1 MMKKSKQRFIFT
13 VLSIISIAMFGCSGK
28 STEKN
33 GKTDTALDPELRQKI
48 DSIAKDDPLL
58 SGELENKTIKWMAS
72 WDINKPDDIPV
83 DLAIFQEY
91 YGGKIEFHQVVYEER
106 YDKLTQ
112 AIQSGEGI
120 DFFSA
125 GDMDAFPKGAVSNMF
140 IPADDYIDFDSPLW
154 ADVKNANDSLMW
166 NGNHYVAAVSVTGDN
181 CVVIYNKNTFEENG
195 LEDPADLYYKG
206 EWDWNAF
213 ENALISFTDT
223 ANQQYGIDGWWFE
236 FGLINTT
243 GVPAVSLSN
252 QKLSNNLADP
262 AMARVQNW
270 IYGLYNKDLIAIG
283 VGTYGWDTRPNY
295 IGEGKLLF
303 YPSGLY
309 NFYCPKEQ
317 WASIYGED
325 VFFVPMPKD
334 PEADAHYIPTGM
346 DSYLIVNG
354 AQNPEG
360 VAKYLN
366 CKRYAITNSEF
377 KALADKQMYANY
389 GWTDE
394 MIAMNNELTK
404 LASANPRF
412 DVSRGVSSDCGKML
426 DDCLRYTARGLAP
439 WNETFDSI
447 NSTIDLYLEEV
458 NSASNAD

>member
-28 STEKN
+28 STDKN

-252 QKLSNNLADP
+252 QKLTILP
-262 AMARVQNW
+262 ILPW
-270 IYGLYNKDLIAIG
+270 L
-283 VGTYGWDTRPNY
+283 
-295 IGEGKLLF
+295 
-303 YPSGLY
+303 
-309 NFYCPKEQ
+309 
-317 WASIYGED
+317 
-325 VFFVPMPKD
+325 VFR
-334 PEADAHYIPTGM
+334 TG
-346 DSYLIVNG
+346 
-354 AQNPEG
+354 
-360 VAKYLN
+360 
-366 CKRYAITNSEF
+366 F
-377 KALADKQMYANY
+377 
-389 GWTDE
+389 TDFT
-394 MIAMNNELTK
+394 IKT
-404 LASANPRF
+404 
-412 DVSRGVSSDCGKML
+412 SSL
-426 DDCLRYTARGLAP
+426 
-439 WNETFDSI
+439 S
-447 NSTIDLYLEEV
+447 V
-458 NSASNAD
+458 

>member
-1 MMKKSKQRFIFT
+1 MKKSKQRFIFT

-28 STEKN
+28 STDKN

-213 ENALISFTDT
+213 ENALVSFTDT

-252 QKLSNNLADP
+252 QKLTNNLADP
-262 AMARVQNW
+262 LTTITA
-270 IYGLYNKDLIAIG
+270 IA
-283 VGTYGWDTRPNY
+283 VRR
-295 IGEGKLLF
+295 
-303 YPSGLY
+303 S
-309 NFYCPKEQ
+309 
-317 WASIYGED
+317 
-325 VFFVPMPKD
+325 
-334 PEADAHYIPTGM
+334 
-346 DSYLIVNG
+346 
-354 AQNPEG
+354 
-360 VAKYLN
+360 
-366 CKRYAITNSEF
+366 
-377 KALADKQMYANY
+377 
-389 GWTDE
+389 
-394 MIAMNNELTK
+394 
-404 LASANPRF
+404 
-412 DVSRGVSSDCGKML
+412 
-426 DDCLRYTARGLAP
+426 
-439 WNETFDSI
+439 
-447 NSTIDLYLEEV
+447 
-458 NSASNAD
+458 